1 LMLASLVFASQKAQ
15 IANDLKTLGKYE
27 NAN

>member
-1 LMLASLVFASQKAQ
+1 MMLASLVFASQEAQ
-15 IANDLKTLGKYE
+15 ITNELKTLGKYE